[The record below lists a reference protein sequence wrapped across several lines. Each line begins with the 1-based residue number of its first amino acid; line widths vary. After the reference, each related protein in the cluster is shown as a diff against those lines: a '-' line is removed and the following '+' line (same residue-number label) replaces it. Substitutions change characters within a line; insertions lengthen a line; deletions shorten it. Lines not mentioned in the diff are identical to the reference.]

1 MNRDNPTS
9 RKLLNVTLFVLLSPL
24 YAVFLF
30 KSEFGVLR
38 ILGRLV
44 SEGRAFA
51 FPLLYLLL
59 LGYIASM
66 VWLLWR
72 GSALG
77 PVVILFVTMLLYS
90 FSNISGIGEKR
101 YELQIGAGQPML
113 GIDVYCNGVNLGRTP
128 LKISEAEFCEKVTPW
143 QTPPKQLRLSIE
155 EPSPGDT
162 DRFRSAKYCYVPQD
176 IFEMYKIWPPDRHRY
191 FKLNRNEE
199 IFKEM
204 SNSRYWWRFEKD
216 GCLGLTSLYNFGG
229 GAGGGRTIT
238 IDVNPNVE
246 FPSAI
251 RHLGL
256 LVHHLANSDYQ
267 PSPQWLEHFLKYKG
281 LLFMEFYKRAKGNE
295 KLQPALRALV
305 RAEFGIPEEPSE
317 RDCAR
322 VVDEILDR
330 VERVGCFTVPSLE
343 SLAIELVGQAHYRP
357 IVDRFLESLLAPGGG
372 SSGTRSSDI
381 WTTHRRSG
389 KRVRQLPLEYA
400 VRKLCPDELYNR
412 LVYMSRNGAYL
423 DIIGNY
429 PREESVRLITY
440 HLRQVERQGGRFQRG
455 RMMRAMR
462 LCAKIHNPQLE
473 GILRNFIRNNA
484 VGRDNEFDVREFIQS
499 RINTADPNSSDM
511 ANWIFHWAPLND
523 HDKLKYIS
531 KLNTSQT
538 HHYLSML
545 LPRGNQNLREDVIF
559 QLSKNPNLSLDQ
571 FIIDSYKWYNSP
583 QGAGHYLANLTDA
596 IVNTDTP
603 AMRRFLTDLWNKAG
617 KDRKTLLG
625 HLQHRQWRAP
635 NMNWLA
641 PLFAELTGKDERLM
655 AAKILSKI
663 DTDDAWQLAEKWAKD
678 TDPDIA
684 ATARQQLDIRRNR
697 LEDEQQF
704 IRQANDLIAGKIK
717 PDELLPPG
725 PAYVWNEQEYVPQT
739 QDNKK

>member
-1 MNRDNPTS
+1 MNRDNPIS

-30 KSEFGVLR
+30 DSGFGV
-38 ILGRLV
+38 IGMLGRLV
-44 SEGRAFA
+44 SEGAFA
-51 FPLLYLLL
+51 FPLVYLLL
-59 LGYIASM
+59 LGYIAS
-66 VWLLWR
+66 VIWLLWR
-72 GSALG
+72 GKVLG
-77 PVVILFVTMLLYS
+77 PLVILFVMMLLQS
-90 FSNISGIGEKR
+90 FSTVSGIGEKR

-113 GIDVYCNGVNLGRTP
+113 GIDVYCNGINLGQTP
-128 LKISEAEFCEKVTPW
+128 LRISEAEFRKKVTPW
-143 QTPPKQLRLSIE
+143 QTPPKQARLSIE
-155 EPSPGDT
+155 EPSPDDI
-162 DRFRSAKYCYVPQD
+162 DRFTKAKYFYTPQD
-176 IFEMYKIWPPDRHRY
+176 IFEMHKAWPPNRHRY
-191 FKLNRNEE
+191 FKSRNKD
-199 IFKEM
+199 IFEEM
-204 SNSRYWWRFEKD
+204 SSSQYWWHFEKD
-216 GCLGLTSLYNFGG
+216 GCLGLTSLSNFSG

-238 IDVNPNVE
+238 IDVNPNIE

-281 LLFMEFYKRAKGNE
+281 LLFMEFYKQAKGDE

-317 RDCAR
+317 RDCTR

-330 VERVGCFTVPSLE
+330 IEKVGCFAVPSLE
-343 SLAIELVGQAHYRP
+343 SLAIELVGQDHYRP
-357 IVDRFLESLLAPGGG
+357 IVDRFLESLRAPGGG

-381 WTTHRRSG
+381 WTTYRRSG

-412 LVYMSRNGAYL
+412 LVYMSRKGAYL

-429 PREESVRLITY
+429 QREESVQLITY
-440 HLRQVERQGGRFQRG
+440 HLRQVERQGGRFR
-455 RMMRAMR
+455 RISMMQAMR
-462 LCAKIHNPQLE
+462 LCAKIHNPELE
-473 GILRNFIRNNA
+473 EILRNFIRNNT
-484 VGRDNEFDVREFIQS
+484 VGRDNEFGVREFIQS

-511 ANWIFHWAPLND
+511 ASWIFHWAPLND
-523 HDKLKYIS
+523 REKLEYIS

-545 LPRGNQNLREDVIF
+545 LPRGNQSLREDVIS
-559 QLSKNPNLSLDQ
+559 QLSRKPNPSLDQ

-583 QGAGHYLANLTDA
+583 QGPGYYLANLTDI
-596 IVNTDTP
+596 IVNTNTP

-635 NMNWLA
+635 NMNWLT

-663 DTDDAWQLAEKWAKD
+663 DTDDAWQLAEIWAGD

-704 IRQANDLIAGKIK
+704 IRQANDLIAEKIK
-717 PDELLPPG
+717 PDELLAPQ
-725 PAYVWNEQEYVPQT
+725 PAYIWNGKKYVPQT

>member
-30 KSEFGVLR
+30 SEFGVLR
-38 ILGRLV
+38 MLGSLI

-59 LGYIASM
+59 LGYIASI

-72 GSALG
+72 GSVFG
-77 PVVILFVTMLLYS
+77 PVVILLVTMLLYS
-90 FSNISGIGEKR
+90 FSNISGIREKR

-113 GIDVYCNGVNLGRTP
+113 GMDVYCNGINLGQTP
-128 LKISEAEFCEKVTPW
+128 LRISEVEFRKKVTPW
-143 QTPPKQLRLSIE
+143 QTPPKQPRLSIE
-155 EPSPGDT
+155 EPSPDDT
-162 DRFRSAKYCYVPQD
+162 DRFTKAKYFYIPQD
-176 IFEMYKIWPPDRHRY
+176 IFEMHKVWPPNRHRY
-191 FKLNRNEE
+191 FKSRNKD
-199 IFKEM
+199 IFEEM
-204 SNSRYWWRFEKD
+204 SNSQYWWHFEKD
-216 GCLGLTSLYNFGG
+216 GCLGLTSLSNFSG

-238 IDVNPNVE
+238 IRITPDIE

-251 RHLGL
+251 RHLRL

-267 PSPQWLEHFLKYKG
+267 PSPQWLEHFLRYKG
-281 LLFMEFYKRAKGNE
+281 LLFMGFYKQAKGDE

-305 RAEFGIPEEPSE
+305 RAEFDIPEEPSE

-330 VERVGCFTVPSLE
+330 VEKVDCFTVPSLE

-357 IVDRFLESLLAPGGG
+357 IVDRFLESLRAPGGG

-381 WTTHRRSG
+381 WTTYRRSG

-400 VRKLCPDELYNR
+400 VRKLCPGELYNR
-412 LVYMSRNGAYL
+412 LVYMSRKGAYL

-429 PREESVRLITY
+429 QREESVRLITY
-440 HLRQVERQGGRFQRG
+440 HLRQVERQGRRFRRSSIMQT
-455 RMMRAMR
+455 MR
-462 LCAKIHNPQLE
+462 LCAKIHNTELE
-473 GILRNFIRNNA
+473 EILRNFIRNNA
-484 VGRDNEFDVREFIQS
+484 IGRDNEFGVREFIQS
-499 RINTADPNSSDM
+499 RINTADPNSSDL
-511 ANWIFHWAPLND
+511 ATWIFHWAPLND
-523 HDKLKYIS
+523 REKLEYIS

-538 HHYLSML
+538 HHYLSIL
-545 LPRGNQNLREDVIF
+545 LPRGNQNLRRDVIS
-559 QLSKNPNLSLDQ
+559 QLSRKPNPSLDQ
-571 FIIDSYKWYNSP
+571 FIIDSYKWYHSP
-583 QGAGHYLANLTDA
+583 QGPGYYLANLTDT
-596 IVNTDTP
+596 IVNTHTP
-603 AMRRFLTDLWNKAG
+603 AMRQFLTDLWNKAG

-625 HLQHRQWRAP
+625 HLQHGKWRAP
-635 NMNWLA
+635 SMNWLT

-655 AAKILSKI
+655 TAKILSKI

-678 TDPDIA
+678 TDTDIA
-684 ATARQQLDIRRNR
+684 AAARQQLDIRRNR
-697 LEDEQQF
+697 LKDEQQF
-704 IRQANDLIAGKIK
+704 IQQANDLIAGKIK
-717 PDELLPPG
+717 PDELLPSG
-725 PAYVWNEQEYVPQT
+725 PAYVWNKQEYVPQT

>member
-9 RKLLNVTLFVLLSPL
+9 CKLLNVTLFVLLSPL

-30 KSEFGVLR
+30 SEFGVPR
-38 ILGRLV
+38 MLGSLI

-59 LGYIASM
+59 LCYIASI

-72 GSALG
+72 GSVLG
-77 PVVILFVTMLLYS
+77 PVVILFVMMLLYS
-90 FSNISGIGEKR
+90 FSNISGIREKR

-113 GIDVYCNGVNLGRTP
+113 GIDVYCNGINLGQTP
-128 LKISEAEFCEKVTPW
+128 LRISEAEFCEKVAPW
-143 QTPPKQLRLSIE
+143 QTPPKQPRLSIE
-155 EPSPGDT
+155 EPSPDDI
-162 DRFRSAKYCYVPQD
+162 DRFSKAKYFYIPQD
-176 IFEMYKIWPPDRHRY
+176 IFEMYKVWPPNRHRY
-191 FKLNRNEE
+191 SKSRNKE
-199 IFKEM
+199 IFEEM
-204 SNSRYWWRFEKD
+204 SSTQYWWHFEKD
-216 GCLGLTSLYNFGG
+216 GCLGLTRVDSFDGG
-229 GAGGGRTIT
+229 GGGGRIIT
-238 IDVNPNVE
+238 IDVNPDIE

-251 RHLGL
+251 RHLEL

-281 LLFMEFYKRAKGNE
+281 LLFMEFYKRAKGDE

-330 VERVGCFTVPSLE
+330 VEKVGCFTVPSLE
-343 SLAIELVGQAHYRP
+343 SLAIELVGQVHYRP
-357 IVDRFLESLLAPGGG
+357 IVDRFLKSLRAPGGG

-381 WTTHRRSG
+381 WTTSRRSG

-400 VRKLCPDELYNR
+400 VLKLCPDELYNR
-412 LVYMSRNGAYL
+412 LVYMSRNGACL
-423 DIIGNY
+423 NIIGNY
-429 PREESVRLITY
+429 QREESVRLITH
-440 HLRQVERQGGRFQRG
+440 HLRQVEGQGRRFRRSG
-455 RMMRAMR
+455 MMQALG
-462 LCAKIHNPQLE
+462 LCAKIHNPELE
-473 GILRNFIRNNA
+473 EILRNFIHNNA
-484 VGRDNEFDVREFIQS
+484 IGRDNEFGVHEFIQS
-499 RINTADPNSSDM
+499 RINTADPNSSDL
-511 ANWIFHWAPLND
+511 ASWIFHWAPLND
-523 HDKLKYIS
+523 REKLEYIS

-538 HHYLSML
+538 HHYLSIL
-545 LPRGNQNLREDVIF
+545 LPQGNQSLREDVIF
-559 QLSKNPNLSLDQ
+559 QLSRKPNPSLDQ

-583 QGAGHYLANLTDA
+583 QGPGYYLGNLTD
-596 IVNTDTP
+596 ILINTDTP

-617 KDRKTLLG
+617 KDRKILLG

-635 NMNWLA
+635 NLNWLT
-641 PLFAELTGKDERLM
+641 PLFAELTSKDERLM

-678 TDPDIA
+678 TDLDIA

-697 LEDEQQF
+697 LKDEQQF
-704 IRQANDLIAGKIK
+704 IQQANDLIAEKIK
-717 PDELLPPG
+717 PDELLTPQ
-725 PAYVWNEQEYVPQT
+725 PAYIWNGKKYVPQT
-739 QDNKK
+739 QDYKK